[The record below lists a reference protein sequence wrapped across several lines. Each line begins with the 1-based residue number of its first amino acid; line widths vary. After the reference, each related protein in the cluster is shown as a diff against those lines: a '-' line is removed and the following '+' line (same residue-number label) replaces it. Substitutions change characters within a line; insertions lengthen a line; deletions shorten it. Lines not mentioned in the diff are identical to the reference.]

1 MDAPSRPGCLL
12 FAIPRALVGRRPAAA
27 LPDGL
32 ALPDLDTAKVDPVD
46 LPALIRARNAARRCH
61 ERIVRADVS
70 SVATR
75 DAGRE
80 LVGWVT
86 RIYAMGPALR
96 DARAFVVVHAPDKV
110 ARERAELELELIAGT
125 PEQARELAAAMKA
138 LDRRSQ
144 HAQVVRA
151 EVDRLAAR
159 LVTAAA
165 ELEAFDA
172 RLGAAAP
179 FGDLVHEARAWQQS
193 ATLAIEAFAT
203 TVGEVALPEARPAG
217 AAPRSAAGKAR

>member
-1 MDAPSRPGCLL
+1 MDARSRPGCLL
-12 FAIPRALVGRRPAAA
+12 FAIPRALVGTRPAAA

-32 ALPDLDTAKVDPVD
+32 ALPELDTTRVDPAD
-46 LPALIRARNAARRCH
+46 LPAMIKARNAARRCH
-61 ERIVRADVS
+61 ERIVRADVAV
-70 SVATR
+70 VATR

-96 DARAFVVVHAPDKV
+96 EARAFVVVHAPDKV
-110 ARERAELELELIAGT
+110 ARERAELELELIGGT
-125 PEQARELAAAMKA
+125 PERARELAAAMKA

-159 LVTAAA
+159 LVTAVA

-172 RLGAAAP
+172 RLGAALGSAE
-179 FGDLVHEARAWQQS
+179 LVHEARAWQQS
-193 ATLAIEAFAT
+193 ATLAIEAFAA
-203 TVGEVALPEARPAG
+203 TVGEVAPPAEKRG
-217 AAPRSAAGKAR
+217 STATGKPR